1 MDFYIPDADLIN
13 NHSIKHEADKAK
25 RDQSVINLTFVD
37 SDSFK
42 NYLGS
47 NEYNDPIF
55 HSDGCLYSLVKNND
69 LFIGFTELSKSEGRK
84 LF

>member
-1 MDFYIPDADLIN
+1 MDFYIPDADLKMN
-13 NHSIKHEADKAK
+13 QTLKHEVDKAK
-25 RDQSVINLTFVD
+25 CDQCVINLTFVN

-69 LFIGFTELSKSEGRK
+69 LFIGFTEPSKSEGRK